1 MNDLNDKPVGIVCL
15 SGGMD
20 SCVTAAIAVLETLPA
35 FLHVSY
41 GQRTENRE
49 GRAFEEIADFYR
61 IPPKRRLHL
70 RLDHLRIIGGSA
82 LTDPRIPVP
91 KFEKVDEGQTPDV
104 LPITYVPFR
113 NTHIL
118 SLAVSWA
125 EVIKARCIYIGAVS
139 EDSAGYPDCRPEYY
153 EAFNKLVSVGSSLG
167 AELKI
172 ATPLIR
178 MTKSEIVKKGMA
190 FSAPFHLS
198 WSCYEKDDLA
208 CGKCDSCLRRLRAF
222 QEAGFPDPIEYSAIT
237 DH

>member
-1 MNDLNDKPVGIVCL
+1 MNNSNAKPVGIVCL

-20 SCVTAAIAVLETLPA
+20 SCVTAAIAVRETLPA

-41 GQRTENRE
+41 GQRTEKRE
-49 GRAFEEIADFYR
+49 KMAFEQISDFYR
-61 IPPKRRLHL
+61 ITPKRRLHL

-82 LTDPRIPVP
+82 LTDTHIPVP
-91 KFEKVDEGQTPDV
+91 KFEKVEEGEPSDS
-104 LPITYVPFR
+104 LPVTYVPFR

-125 EVIKARCIYIGAVS
+125 EVIKAERIYIGAVS

-153 EAFNKLVSVGSSLG
+153 RAFNKLIATGSSMG
-167 AELKI
+167 DRLK
-172 ATPLIR
+172 AFTPLIHL
-178 MTKSEIVKKGMA
+178 KKNEIVVKGVELL
-190 FSAPFHLS
+190 APFHLT
-198 WSCYEKDDLA
+198 WSCYEREDVA

-222 QEAGFPDPIEYSAIT
+222 KEAGFPDPIKYSTIT